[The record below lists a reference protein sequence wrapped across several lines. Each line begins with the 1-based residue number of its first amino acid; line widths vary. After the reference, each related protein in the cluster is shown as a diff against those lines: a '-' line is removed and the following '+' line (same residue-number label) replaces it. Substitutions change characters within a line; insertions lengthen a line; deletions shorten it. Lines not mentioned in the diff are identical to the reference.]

1 MNKSQEATFGAGCFW
16 CIEAC
21 FKDLKG
27 VEAVYPG
34 FSGGDVVNPS
44 YEDVCN
50 GSTGHAEV
58 ARVIFDQSQI
68 TFTDLLEAFWFI
80 HDPTQLNRQGNDIG
94 SHYRSVI
101 FYHNEDQRKE
111 AEFRRNQLE
120 EQKLWKNK
128 IVTEIS
134 PIRNF
139 FKAEEYHHDYLKRN
153 PTNMY
158 CQFVVKPKYERFR
171 EAFSKVIK

>member
-27 VEAVYPG
+27 VKAVYPG
-34 FSGGDVVNPS
+34 FSGGDFINPS
-44 YEDVCN
+44 YEEVCS

-58 ARVIFDQSQI
+58 ARIIYDQSQI
-68 TFTDLLEAFWFI
+68 TFRELLEAFWFI

-94 SHYRSVI
+94 THYRSVI
-101 FYHNEDQRKE
+101 FYHNEEQRKE
-111 AEFRRNQLE
+111 AEFYRDQLE
-120 EQKLWKNK
+120 EKKLWKDK

-134 PIRNF
+134 PILNF

-153 PTNMY
+153 PDNMY
-158 CQFVVKPKYERFR
+158 CQFVVRPKYNRFR
-171 EAFSKVIK
+171 EAFSEVLK